1 MSTAELNER
10 APFEREALSHLDAL
24 YAFALKLARSR
35 DDAEDLVSDT
45 LLRAWADVVD
55 DGEPRMLLPGRELE
69 QGDDERGTGRGLA
82 HVVHRDDP
90 EGLTH
95 PVEHVRFATDPPQL

>member
-1 MSTAELNER
+1 MFTLTLYGPSGIEIAKVASRSGET
-10 APFEREALSHLDAL
+10 LSA
-24 YAFALKLARSR
+24 
-35 DDAEDLVSDT
+35 T

-55 DGEPRMLLPGRELE
+55 DGEPRMLLPGREIE

-82 HVVHRDDP
+82 HVVHQVDP

-95 PVEHVRFATDPPQL
+95 PV